1 MNRQDA
7 EAAKPEPD
15 RWLFWLWLG
24 VLGALAVR
32 SPRASAD
39 PSNETLVYVGLAAA
53 PVDYLAGV
61 SLHEGSHALA
71 AKLVGADVDE
81 YHPFPPGIDPHT
93 HTFRF
98 GWTYVH
104 GLHTRGDRAFFYIAP
119 KITDSLLLG
128 GFAAVVYTSAWPS
141 NRYGELALT
150 VAATGLWVD
159 FAKDV
164 VLLSPLNDVSQF
176 ERETCLRGW
185 RRVASRVVYAAT
197 DVGLALVVAHGY
209 VRTFDRPSAT
219 ATPRTLVL
227 PVLTA
232 AF

>member
-1 MNRQDA
+1 MTG
-7 EAAKPEPD
+7 
-15 RWLFWLWLG
+15 LG
-24 VLGALAVR
+24 
-32 SPRASAD
+32 PRASGLHRLVLVLGLVLVLDHRAHAE

-104 GLHTRGDRAFFYIAP
+104 GLHTRADRAVFYIAP
-119 KITDSLLLG
+119 KITDSVLLG
-128 GFAAVVYTSAWPS
+128 GFAALVYTSAWPR

-185 RRVASRVVYAAT
+185 RRVASRVVYAAA

-209 VRTFDRPSAT
+209 VHTFERPAT
-219 ATPRTLVL
+219 TAIPLVL

>member
-1 MNRQDA
+1 M
-7 EAAKPEPD
+7 
-15 RWLFWLWLG
+15 G
-24 VLGALAVR
+24 VRCSLTDFGLRTSDFGLRIVLVLVLVLVLDH
-32 SPRASAD
+32 RAHAD
-39 PSNETLVYVGLAAA
+39 PSNETLVWIGLGAA
-53 PVDYLAGV
+53 PVDYVAGV
-61 SLHEGSHALA
+61 SLHEGTHAIA

-81 YHPFPPGIDPHT
+81 LHLFPPGIDPHT
-93 HTFRF
+93 HSFRF

-104 GLHTRGDRAFFYIAP
+104 GLHTRADRAVFYVAP

-128 GFAAVVYTSAWPS
+128 GFAALVYTSAWPS

-164 VLLSPLNDVSQF
+164 VLFSPINDVSQF
-176 ERETCLRGW
+176 ERETCLVGW
-185 RRVASRVVYAAT
+185 RRVAARIVYAAA
-197 DVGLALVVAHGY
+197 DVGLAVIVAHGY
-209 VRTFDRPSAT
+209 QRTFERPST
-219 ATPRTLVL
+219 MATPLVL